1 MLKWDASSRW
11 SFGLNSARDSKET
24 ATIEKTHLS
33 LVHVIVFG
41 QFYRVLKPTCESLFD
56 YFWRRQD
63 VHITENVCW
72 LLKRCS
78 KTDLKKY

>member
-1 MLKWDASSRW
+1 MFDLNDRLKMVNKWPV
-11 SFGLNSARDSKET
+11 RD
-24 ATIEKTHLS
+24 IN